1 MKLRNHALCERVSC
15 LKIVISIVKKS
26 LILFGL
32 LTFSQFPAV
41 AGYNAIYYA
50 PKNNVVGGS
59 YGQETKEKAM
69 KKARK
74 ECKSQG
80 GRGCK
85 NVMWSNRCSSL
96 YVSPASGRYG
106 YGAAYGE
113 SRAEA
118 NKNAYKQCKKR
129 NSICY
134 LKRAPCEDAYEDK

>member
-1 MKLRNHALCERVSC
+1 M
-15 LKIVISIVKKS
+15 
-26 LILFGL
+26 L
-32 LTFSQFPAV
+32 LAFLAFIQCPAF

-59 YGQETKEKAM
+59 YGQETKQKAM

-74 ECKSQG
+74 ECKSKG

-106 YGAAYGE
+106 YGAAYGD
-113 SRAEA
+113 SRSEA
-118 NKNAYKQCKKR
+118 NKNAYKQCKIR
-129 NSICY
+129 YSICY